1 MTFEAVAVWEKRI
14 ANEILTNFQFKFTPL
29 GRTKLPHPLFFLN
42 SILIN
47 SSIIRQKGE
56 YQTEVTRKQSTPNF
70 PKNKHF
76 LHPDTH
82 MYVRV
87 RNFRFFA
94 KFGMFWFLVNS
105 ISRFAFLSYYPR
117 IVFVLAISEYWEYM
131 LGDNF
136 PLIKTKGLSTFG
148 KLW

>member
-1 MTFEAVAVWEKRI
+1 MTFEAGAVWKKRI

-47 SSIIRQKGE
+47 SSIKRQKGE
-56 YQTEVTRKQSTPNF
+56 YQNEGNKKTKHAKFSEKQTFLTPWYA
-70 PKNKHF
+70 H
-76 LHPDTH
+76 
-82 MYVRV
+82 V

-94 KFGMFWFLVNS
+94 KFGMFWFFVNS

-117 IVFVLAISEYWEYM
+117 IVFVLAISEYWDYM

-136 PLIKTKGLSTFG
+136 HLSRPRGYRLLESFD
-148 KLW
+148 KLL